1 MSNSNKISSSI
12 PQIIEINDIIGE
24 KCDLDLEIMQ
34 IPFNNFD
41 KAKTSSK
48 IMGNIK
54 AYGANT
60 YQGLVRNYNEDRVSI
75 IINMT
80 RPENYT
86 KKYWPKISFFGIYDG
101 HGGAKCADFLRDCLH
116 KIIFSNEFFPEN
128 VEKAI
133 KNGFLKAEN
142 DFLSTIA
149 IDKNTG
155 NILDRSGSCAILVI
169 IVDNKIYVA
178 NVGDSRCIMSVN
190 GGKDYKIITSD
201 HKPSNENEKKR
212 IIQSGGEVYQTQTPI
227 STLNNVSENLNPNNN
242 EQNTNSQSTNNHNNN
257 QINQILIG
265 PYRVLPGRLSVSRT
279 IGDIEAKSVQFGG
292 NPQVIIP
299 LPDVFS
305 FDLEKIDID
314 FIVLGCD
321 GIYDQLSNEEILDS
335 GWEIFPKDDIGK
347 DINEKCGILVDF
359 ILKASMARKSFDNV
373 TCVVISLKDEKEMKN
388 DMNIKIKNFKKEIIQ
403 NEDLNLEKINTIN
416 TNNIEIIKP
425 TMPVIQKKSFN
436 YLSHVSHIYPKNN
449 AINNKSLG
457 ITLNIDNSQHIRN
470 IHKLKLDK
478 KKKGKKIVPS
488 KKRMTSSGISS
499 NLGFKNIRK
508 ILNKSEINP
517 QYEKDK
523 KNKLD
528 TERLHLK
535 RTFINQV
542 PKYNLTNSLNNLN
555 FEYSNSPIEKIRNSI
570 NTLKI
575 EKISNRIHSSNHLIR
590 KRAAQFTQNN
600 MLKKNLNKNKKR
612 FITMNN
618 LCGISNITNITNI
631 TNMNNI
637 NINNSHEQKRVK
649 ILNKS
654 DLSKDLIN
662 KKPLKYKTK
671 TNKFSDLKLNK
682 NRNDL
687 KIKLQN
693 NSGIH
698 SFRNYLDIRAN
709 STNKNIITNTSK
721 RKTSHKKILNNL
733 FINFKGDNQKT
744 GKLYSKIDA
753 TNIKRKLTEKK
764 IKNEEKGQKFLKNYE
779 MYKNKKLNLNINY
792 INSSNNYHTKS
803 SKGGIKYL
811 NSAGNNGVIESIN
824 SNSNINSIESIKM
837 PKKYNKLINKK
848 IKIKK

>member
-1 MSNSNKISSSI
+1 MSSTNKDGII

-24 KCDLDLEIMQ
+24 KCDLDLEILQ

-41 KAKTSSK
+41 RAKTSSK
-48 IMGNIK
+48 TMGNIK
-54 AYGANT
+54 AYAANT

-101 HGGAKCADFLRDCLH
+101 HGGSKCADFLRDSLH
-116 KIIFSNEFFPEN
+116 KIIFSNEYFPEN

-133 KNGFLKAEN
+133 KNGFLKAE
-142 DFLSTIA
+142 DEFLSNIA

-178 NVGDSRCIMSVN
+178 NVGDSRGIMSIN
-190 GGKDYKIITSD
+190 GGKEYKIITTD

-227 STLNNVSENLNPNNN
+227 NTLNNISENLNQNNN
-242 EQNTNSQSTNNHNNN
+242 ESNSNQNDTNNN

-279 IGDIEAKSVQFGG
+279 IGDIEAKSIQFGG

-305 FDLEKIDID
+305 FDLQKIDID
-314 FIVLGCD
+314 FIILGCD
-321 GIYDQLSNEEILDS
+321 GIYDQLNNEEILDS
-335 GWEIFPKDDIGK
+335 GWLIFPSNEIGN

-373 TCVVISLKDEKEMKN
+373 TCVIIALKDDKEMKN
-388 DMNIKIKNFKKEIIQ
+388 DKNIKIKNFKKEIIQ

-499 NLGFKNIRK
+499 NLGFKNI
-508 ILNKSEINP
+508 L
-517 QYEKDK
+517 
-523 KNKLD
+523 
-528 TERLHLK
+528 
-535 RTFINQV
+535 
-542 PKYNLTNSLNNLN
+542 
-555 FEYSNSPIEKIRNSI
+555 
-570 NTLKI
+570 
-575 EKISNRIHSSNHLIR
+575 
-590 KRAAQFTQNN
+590 
-600 MLKKNLNKNKKR
+600 
-612 FITMNN
+612 
-618 LCGISNITNITNI
+618 
-631 TNMNNI
+631 
-637 NINNSHEQKRVK
+637 
-649 ILNKS
+649 
-654 DLSKDLIN
+654 
-662 KKPLKYKTK
+662 
-671 TNKFSDLKLNK
+671 
-682 NRNDL
+682 
-687 KIKLQN
+687 
-693 NSGIH
+693 
-698 SFRNYLDIRAN
+698 
-709 STNKNIITNTSK
+709 
-721 RKTSHKKILNNL
+721 
-733 FINFKGDNQKT
+733 
-744 GKLYSKIDA
+744 
-753 TNIKRKLTEKK
+753 
-764 IKNEEKGQKFLKNYE
+764 
-779 MYKNKKLNLNINY
+779 
-792 INSSNNYHTKS
+792 
-803 SKGGIKYL
+803 
-811 NSAGNNGVIESIN
+811 
-824 SNSNINSIESIKM
+824 
-837 PKKYNKLINKK
+837 
-848 IKIKK
+848 